1 MLLDIIISSSIAGAG
16 MFVLTGGT
24 SLTVVLAIEP
34 EAVSVSVLVLPLS
47 IVKSQK
53 RAWFLSRVF
62 IVSMWWAATDHAQQ
76 LVCCGSWGLVS
87 LWWLLLWGLAV
98 HLHFGWG
105 MVIGGICD
113 AQLLPSDLMSMEVSN
128 LLAVVI
134 VMMTMLPSLMADLFI
149 VSNYDLVFS
158 LSINVIERWP
168 SCLWVGLASVRDVP
182 NRWQ

>member
-1 MLLDIIISSSIAGAG
+1 
-16 MFVLTGGT
+16 
-24 SLTVVLAIEP
+24 
-34 EAVSVSVLVLPLS
+34 
-47 IVKSQK
+47 
-53 RAWFLSRVF
+53 
-62 IVSMWWAATDHAQQ
+62 
-76 LVCCGSWGLVS
+76 
-87 LWWLLLWGLAV
+87 
-98 HLHFGWG
+98 

-168 SCLWVGLASVRDVP
+168 SCL
-182 NRWQ
+182 